1 MSEKEKKEIL
11 ENLSEKIPQLP
22 EEQKHFLLGFME
34 GISQMTET
42 KKKRKRK
49 VSKGYGCG
57 SKNPSSGSYSRG
69 ARSEDGRD

>member
-11 ENLSEKIPQLP
+11 DNLSEKIPQLP

-49 VSKGYGCG
+49 VS
-57 SKNPSSGSYSRG
+57 
-69 ARSEDGRD
+69 E